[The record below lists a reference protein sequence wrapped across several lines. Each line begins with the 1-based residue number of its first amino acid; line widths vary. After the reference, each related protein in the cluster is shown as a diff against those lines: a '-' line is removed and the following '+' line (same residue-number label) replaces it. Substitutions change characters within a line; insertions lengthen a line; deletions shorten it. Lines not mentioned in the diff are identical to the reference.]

1 MSEIQQADVENRL
14 LSLLATEDY
23 LALQPYLRR
32 RSVEFREVL
41 AEPGQR
47 MHHAYFPENGIVSV
61 VASNVAD
68 VEVGVVGREG
78 CVGASVVLEVEHS
91 SVKAYGQMT
100 GQGLTL
106 PAPILLDAAAQSRSL
121 RRVFLRYTHAFWL
134 QTAEAA
140 CATARHT
147 IEQRLA
153 RWLLMC
159 HDRADGDELALTHEF
174 LATMLGVRRPGV
186 TIATHVLEG
195 QGLIRAQRRRI
206 TILDRAGLEC
216 MAGSSYGAA
225 DAEYERI
232 LGVPVRADR
241 TRAAAS
247 LSSPFHLD
255 PPRGDDRPDI

>member
-1 MSEIQQADVENRL
+1 MANHL
-14 LSLLATEDY
+14 LSLLQSEDY
-23 LALQPYLRR
+23 SVLQPHLRR
-32 RSVEFREVL
+32 RSVGFRETL
-41 AEPGQR
+41 AQPGQR
-47 MHHAYFPENGIVSV
+47 ISHVYFPESGIVSV
-61 VASNVAD
+61 VASNVAE

-78 CVGASVVLEVEHS
+78 CVGASIVLEVEHS
-91 SVKAYGQMT
+91 SIEAYGQMP
-100 GQGLTL
+100 GEGLTL

-159 HDRADGDELALTHEF
+159 HDRADGDELPITHGF

-195 QGLIRAQRRRI
+195 QGLIRAQRGRI
-206 TILDRAGLEC
+206 TILDRARLEC

-225 DAEYERI
+225 EAEYESVI
-232 LGVPVRADR
+232 GLPVRADPIR
-241 TRAAAS
+241 TAAS
-247 LSSPFHLD
+247 HRRCGTNSEPFCA
-255 PPRGDDRPDI
+255 PT

>member
-1 MSEIQQADVENRL
+1 MSEVQQANLDNRL
-14 LSLLATEDY
+14 LSLLGTEDY

-32 RSVEFREVL
+32 RSVKSRETL

-47 MHHAYFPENGIVSV
+47 VHHVYFPESGIISV
-61 VASNVAD
+61 VPSNIAD

-78 CVGASVVLEVEHS
+78 CVGASIVLEVEHS
-91 SVKAYGQMT
+91 WVKAYGQIP

-106 PAPILLDAAAQSRSL
+106 PAPILLDAAARSRSL
-121 RRVFLRYTHAFWL
+121 RRVFLRYTHAFWM
-134 QTAEAA
+134 QTAETA

-159 HDRADGDELALTHEF
+159 HDRADGDELAVTHRS

-195 QGLIRAQRRRI
+195 QGLIRAQRGRI
-206 TILDRAGLEC
+206 AILDRANLERI
-216 MAGSSYGAA
+216 AGASYGAA
-225 DAEYERI
+225 EAEYERI
-232 LGVPVRADR
+232 VGVPIRADR
-241 TRAAAS
+241 TRAASS
-247 LSSPFHLD
+247 LSRPVD
-255 PPRGDDRPDI
+255 PPPGNDRPDL